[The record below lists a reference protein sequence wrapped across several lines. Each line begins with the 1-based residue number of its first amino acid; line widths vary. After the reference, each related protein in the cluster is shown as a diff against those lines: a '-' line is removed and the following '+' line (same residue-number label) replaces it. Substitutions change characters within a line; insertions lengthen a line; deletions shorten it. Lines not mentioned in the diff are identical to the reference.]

1 MYSGYGAYDRPL
13 AKRQVTQVSDPN
25 TAWYA
30 QEAHWILIEDL
41 MGGTYG
47 MRKKHRR
54 YLPQE
59 PRELDES
66 YDNRLARSVVAP
78 YYQRLERMLAGMLT
92 RKPVRLEDT
101 SDVIT
106 EQLFDV
112 DMQNNDLNV
121 WVYETAR
128 KLVRYG
134 HIGTLVDAPQDG
146 GRPYWVTTH
155 HARSLA
161 GALKPKMGSRCY
173 PCCGYRKPSPSQMV
187 NTARK

>member
-66 YDNRLARSVVAP
+66 YDNRSRKKRCRTLLPAP
-78 YYQRLERMLAGMLT
+78 RADAGWH
-92 RKPVRLEDT
+92 
-101 SDVIT
+101 
-106 EQLFDV
+106 V
-112 DMQNNDLNV
+112 DAQ
-121 WVYETAR
+121 AR
-128 KLVRYG
+128 K
-134 HIGTLVDAPQDG
+134 A
-146 GRPYWVTTH
+146 
-155 HARSLA
+155 
-161 GALKPKMGSRCY
+161 
-173 PCCGYRKPSPSQMV
+173 
-187 NTARK
+187 